1 MVWRQGTGVFAVFL
15 SVMLMG
21 CSSPSTSDASS
32 GSPQES
38 GQSLPIT
45 AQAEI
50 EGEVIQIEVAQ
61 TRDQQA
67 MGFMYRPSIPDDRGM
82 LFPFDPPRPVQFW
95 MRNVLVPLDMVFIRN
110 GEVEAVASNV
120 PPCTTA
126 QCPVYGP
133 ATAIDQVLEL
143 RGGRAEE
150 LGLEKGDRLPIVFLD
165 STNPAASPN

>member
-1 MVWRQGTGVFAVFL
+1 MVWRHNAGVVAIFL

-21 CSSPSTSDASS
+21 CSSPSTSISS
-32 GSPQES
+32 DSPQPS

-67 MGFMYRPSIPDDRGM
+67 MGFMHRPSIPDDRGM

-95 MRNVLVPLDMVFIRN
+95 MRNVLVPLDMVFLRD
-110 GEVEAVASNV
+110 GEVEAIASNV
-120 PPCTTA
+120 PPCTTV

-133 ATAIDQVLEL
+133 DTAIDQVLEL

-165 STNPAASPN
+165 PVSPPANPN

>member
-1 MVWRQGTGVFAVFL
+1 MVWRYKAGVCAIFL
-15 SVMLMG
+15 GVVLMG
-21 CSSPSTSDASS
+21 CSSPASS
-32 GSPQES
+32 NATSSTPQEQ

-50 EGEVIQIEVAQ
+50 NGEVIQIEVAR

-67 MGFMYRPSIPDDRGM
+67 MGFMFRPSIPDDRGM

-95 MRNVLVPLDMVFIRN
+95 MRNVLVPLDMVFIRD
-110 GEVEAVASNV
+110 GQVEAIAADV
-120 PPCTTA
+120 PPCATP

-133 ATAIDQVLEL
+133 ATAVNQVLEL

-150 LGLEKGDRLPIVFLD
+150 LGLEKGDRLPIEFLD
-165 STNPAASPN
+165 PEPPN